1 MVEARGVEPLSLKPS
16 AKTYYKFSQC
26 YLSRASSLTTTHE
39 AGGTLFILDS
49 SPFLVFFARY
59 RRPSSLTSIQSRTG
73 SLRSYSSFFSPAE
86 LSENRVSFVKRRSH
100 INIIGS

>member
-39 AGGTLFILDS
+39 VGGTLFRLDS
-49 SPFLVFFARY
+49 SPFLAFFARY
-59 RRPSSLTSIQSRTG
+59 RRPSPLTSIQSRTG
-73 SLRSYSSFFSPAE
+73 SLRSYSSLFSPAE

-100 INIIGS
+100 INILGS